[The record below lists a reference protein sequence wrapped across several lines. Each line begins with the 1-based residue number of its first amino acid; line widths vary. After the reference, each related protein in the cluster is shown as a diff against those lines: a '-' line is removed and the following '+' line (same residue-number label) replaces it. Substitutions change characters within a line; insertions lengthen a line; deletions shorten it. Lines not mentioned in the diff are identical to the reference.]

1 MQPGMQR
8 CIKISAGDD
17 FFLKRIGWAT
27 DCFQLL
33 LFDKAYCGGSCHE
46 LFFFFEFE
54 CTVLHAIQ
62 YIRKPRVHYLINMS
76 RSVKM
81 YLI

>member
-46 LFFFFEFE
+46 LFFFSNSN
-54 CTVLHAIQ
+54 VLYYMRSNISENRE
-62 YIRKPRVHYLINMS
+62 YII
-76 RSVKM
+76 
-81 YLI
+81 

>member
-8 CIKISAGDD
+8 CIKISAGNDL
-17 FFLKRIGWAT
+17 FLKHIGWAT

-33 LFDKAYCGGSCHE
+33 LFDKAYYGGSCHG
-46 LFFFFEFE
+46 FFFFEFE

-62 YIRKPRVHYLINMS
+62 YIRKPRVQHLICCG
-76 RSVKM
+76 VLK
-81 YLI
+81 

>member
-33 LFDKAYCGGSCHE
+33 LFDKAYCGGSCHG
-46 LFFFFEFE
+46 LFFFR
-54 CTVLHAIQ
+54 
-62 YIRKPRVHYLINMS
+62 IR
-76 RSVKM
+76 M
-81 YLI
+81 YCITCDPIYPKTESTLFN